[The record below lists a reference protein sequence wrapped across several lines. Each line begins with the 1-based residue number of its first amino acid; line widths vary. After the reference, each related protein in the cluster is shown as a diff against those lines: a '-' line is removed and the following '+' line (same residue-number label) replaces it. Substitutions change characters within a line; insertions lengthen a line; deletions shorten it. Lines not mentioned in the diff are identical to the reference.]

1 MTPEKGR
8 FAKMNINESEKSS
21 ATNAVELCERY
32 FSSGVETLVS
42 QGKSRQDAEMMI
54 ARYFGFIWPGEL
66 RERFSAEISEA
77 LKRLSFD
84 LESQG
89 HATREKDPGMEILIH
104 RWKDKF
110 RWNASLASNE
120 RRTFKEEAREVGL
133 TANEKDG
140 IRRMREV
147 FYSVPD
153 KSMRVMLESA
163 WDGIGE
169 WRS

>member
-1 MTPEKGR
+1 MTLEKGGTV
-8 FAKMNINESEKSS
+8 KMLINESENM
-21 ATNAVELCERY
+21 TNAVKLCEY
-32 FSSGVETLVS
+32 FFSSGVDTLVA
-42 QGKSRQDAEMMI
+42 QGKPRQEAEMMI

-66 RERFSAEISEA
+66 RARFSPEFAEE
-77 LKRLSFD
+77 LKQLLFD
-84 LESQG
+84 LETQG
-89 HATREKDPGMEILIH
+89 HATREKDAGMEILIL

-110 RWNASLASNE
+110 RWNASLAMNE
-120 RRTFKEEAREVGL
+120 RRIFKEEAREVGVA
-133 TANEKDG
+133 ANEKDG

-153 KSMRVMLESA
+153 KSMRSMLESA